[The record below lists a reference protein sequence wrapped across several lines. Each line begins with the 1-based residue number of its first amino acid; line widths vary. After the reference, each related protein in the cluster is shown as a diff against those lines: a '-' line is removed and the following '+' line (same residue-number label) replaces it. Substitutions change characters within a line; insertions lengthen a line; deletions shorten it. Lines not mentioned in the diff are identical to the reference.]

1 LVRPQVLRGQSH
13 GQRPGRSCC
22 SVLGPASV
30 CGTGGGPISDPK
42 TIRCAIY
49 TRKSTEEGLE
59 QAFNSLDAQR
69 EACAAYI
76 ASQRHEGWV
85 LSPELYDDGGFSGGN
100 MNRPGLSQLMAEVQ
114 AGRIQIVV
122 VYKVDRLTRSLADF
136 AKIVEV
142 LDAAGASF
150 VSVTQSFNTTT
161 SMGRLT
167 LNVLLSFAQFERE
180 VTGERIR
187 DKIAASKRKGL
198 WMGGPVP
205 LGYDVQDRKLVVNQA
220 EAVTVRHIFT
230 RYLELGSVMATVEA
244 LNREGVVTKVS
255 ATSAGGQRGGVAWTR
270 GSLAYLLA
278 NRVYLGEVKHKDEH
292 FPGEHDAIISTGV
305 WEAAQAQLA
314 HNRIVRG
321 IQQNQRHHN
330 LLRGLLYDGLGRRM
344 QGSQTNRGAR
354 RYHYYVT
361 NPADAATTPGQ
372 SRRVPA
378 SELEA
383 TVTQRLRAFLTH
395 AASLDAAAAQLQLP
409 DEMLAAFILRAKRL
423 ATAIDENP
431 AAAVDLLRRVDV
443 QDDRVELT
451 ICLKTLLPDSFSP
464 TTATTYQL
472 SVPMAR
478 IKRGK
483 EVRLVIG
490 DDTNSATTIADPS
503 LIKII
508 ALARGAWQALL
519 SAGDTPLANVA
530 AAQGYSV
537 EHFTRLLRLST
548 LAPSIVSA
556 IVEGRQPATLTRQRL
571 AKLTNLPVD
580 WTAQRAALG
589 FR

>member
-1 LVRPQVLRGQSH
+1 MSGALP
-13 GQRPGRSCC
+13 
-22 SVLGPASV
+22 
-30 CGTGGGPISDPK
+30 TTK

-69 EACAAYI
+69 EACVAYI

-100 MNRPGLSQLMAEVQ
+100 MNRPGLTQLMAEVH
-114 AGRIQIVV
+114 AGRIQVIV

-142 LDAAGASF
+142 LDSQGASF

-205 LGYDVQDRKLVVNQA
+205 LGYDVQDRKLVVNKA
-220 EAVTVRHIFT
+220 EAATVQHIFA
-230 RYLELGSVMATVEA
+230 RYLELGSVVATVEV

-255 ATSAGGQRGGVAWTR
+255 ASSTGGQRGGIAWAR
-270 GSLAYLLA
+270 GGLAHLLS
-278 NRVYLGEVKHKDEH
+278 NRVYIGEMRHKTEH
-292 FPGEHDAIISTGV
+292 FPGEHAAIISRDV
-305 WEAAQAQLA
+305 WEATQALLA
-314 HNRIVRG
+314 GNRIARASN
-321 IQQNQRHHN
+321 QNQSHTK

-344 QGSQTNRGAR
+344 QGSQTNRGTR
-354 RYHYYVT
+354 RYHYYIT
-361 NPADAATTPGQ
+361 NPADADTTPGP

-383 TVTQRLRAFLTH
+383 TVTHRLRAFLTNGT
-395 AASLDAAAAQLQLP
+395 SLDEAATSLRLP
-409 DEMLAAFILRAKRL
+409 DEHLSTFIRNATALAA
-423 ATAIDENP
+423 AIEEDP
-431 AAAVDLLRRVDV
+431 AAATHILRRVDV
-443 QDDRVELT
+443 HDDRVDLT
-451 ICLKTLLPDSFSP
+451 ICLAALLQDDRIKARP
-464 TTATTYQL
+464 TAESDQTASNMPTASRTAYRL

-490 DDTNSATTIADPS
+490 DESSLSPAQTDLG
-503 LIKII
+503 LIKLM
-508 ALARGAWQALL
+508 ALARSAWQAMLA
-519 SAGDTPLANVA
+519 AGDATLPSVA

-548 LAPSIVSA
+548 LAPCIVAA
-556 IVEGRQPATLTRQRL
+556 IVEGRQPIALTRQRL
-571 AKLTNLPVD
+571 AKLTNLPTD
-580 WTAQRAALG
+580 WAEQRRMLG
-589 FR
+589 FK